1 MRGPPLVCPEW
12 EGSVDER
19 CRLAGGGLSRWT
31 ISPQLGRRGRGEK
44 RAKIYIEAV
53 LMGKI
58 WEGGIE
64 DGPMGKGEKKIHNTL
79 VTCGAGG
86 LEIV

>member
-1 MRGPPLVCPEW
+1 
-12 EGSVDER
+12 
-19 CRLAGGGLSRWT
+19 
-31 ISPQLGRRGRGEK
+31 
-44 RAKIYIEAV
+44 
-53 LMGKI
+53 MGKI